1 MSSGD
6 SDSIDAP
13 TRRRV
18 LGPGL
23 LVTAA
28 FVGPGTIATASSAGA
43 SFGYALVWALLFSVA
58 ATVTLQEMSVRSAIR
73 TRAGL
78 AATLRRALAGT
89 WPGRAALLGVILAI
103 GLGNAAYESGNIAG
117 AAVALAEVSGLSG
130 ALWSLVV
137 GGAAAALLFLPA
149 FAQLEAVLIALVLL
163 MSATFLLCALVLG
176 PDWPA
181 LVAGLRPSLP
191 AGSVTTVIALI
202 GTTVVPYNL
211 FLQANAA
218 RDHWAGERDRRLALR
233 SARSD
238 TLLSVSLGGLL
249 TLAILSTAAVSMLA
263 HDGGMT
269 ATMLADQLAPVLGP
283 AGRYVFALGLGA
295 AGLTSAVTAPLA
307 AAYAVCGALGLDDTH
322 DGRAFRVLAV
332 SVVVIGTVFAAT
344 GARPLSLI
352 VFAQAANGLM
362 LPVIAAALLW
372 LMNRRDLMG
381 GSANGWR
388 SNLLGA
394 AVLLVTFV
402 LGGNKLWSVLA
413 A

>member
-1 MSSGD
+1 MSNSGHD
-6 SDSIDAP
+6 STDARK
-13 TRRRV
+13 RRRV

-58 ATVTLQEMSVRSAIR
+58 ATMTLQEMSVRSAIT

-78 AATLRRALAGT
+78 AATLRDALASSWG
-89 WPGRAALLGVILAI
+89 GRATLLGVVLAI
-103 GLGNAAYESGNIAG
+103 GVGNAAYESGNIAG
-117 AAVALAEVSGLSG
+117 AAFALAEVSGLSAAG
-130 ALWSLVV
+130 WSVIV
-137 GGAAAALLFLPA
+137 GVAAAGLLFLPA
-149 FAQLEAVLIALVLL
+149 YAQLEAVLIALVLL
-163 MSATFLLCALVLG
+163 MSGVFLLCALLLV
-176 PDWPA
+176 PDWQA
-181 LVAGLRPSLP
+181 LSAGLRPTLP
-191 AGSVTTVIALI
+191 AGSLTTVIALI

-218 RDHWAGERDRRLALR
+218 RDHWSGETDRHLALR
-233 SARSD
+233 AARTD
-238 TLLSVSLGGLL
+238 TVLSVSLGGII
-249 TLAILSTAAVSMLA
+249 TLAILSTAAVSMLSRNGA
-263 HDGGMT
+263 MSAEMLT
-269 ATMLADQLAPVLGP
+269 AQLEPVLGP

-307 AAYAVCGALGLDDTH
+307 AAYAVCGALGLDDTMR
-322 DGRAFRVLAV
+322 GRAFRGLAIA
-332 SVVVIGTVFAAT
+332 VVIIGTMFAAT

-362 LPVIAAALLW
+362 LPVIAGTLLW

-381 GSANGWR
+381 EARNGWR
-388 SNLLGA
+388 SNLTGA
-394 AVLLVTFV
+394 VVLLVT
-402 LGGNKLWSVLA
+402 LGLGANKLWSVLA